1 MIVVI
6 DTNVIISALIR
17 DSLTRKVIIESGLN
31 FVYPEISLHELRK
44 HKKTIIDKSGL
55 PEKDI
60 DKLLDKLLEY
70 VVLIPTEAVKSHLDE
85 AKLIM
90 QKIDPNDVVFIAA
103 ALTFR
108 NSVIWSDDKD
118 FERQKRIRIV
128 KTRDFARV
136 FVK

>member
-6 DTNVIISALIR
+6 DTNVIISALIK

-44 HKKTIIDKSGL
+44 HKKTIVDKSGL

-70 VVLIPTEAVKSHLDE
+70 VVLIPTEVVKSHLDE
-85 AKLIM
+85 AKIII

-103 ALTFR
+103 SLAFR
-108 NSVIWSDDKD
+108 DAVIWSDDRD
-118 FERQKRIRIV
+118 FER
-128 KTRDFARV
+128 
-136 FVK
+136 

>member
-44 HKKTIIDKSGL
+44 HKKTMVAKSGL
-55 PEKDI
+55 TERDI
-60 DKLLDKLLEY
+60 DTLLDKLLEY
-70 VVLIPTEAVKSHLDE
+70 VVLIPVEAVRSHLDE
-85 AKLIM
+85 ARLAM
-90 QKIDPNDVVFIAA
+90 QKIDPNDVVFVAS
-103 ALTFR
+103 ALAFK
-108 NSVIWSDDKD
+108 NAVIWSDDRD
-118 FERQKRIRIV
+118 FERQKRIRVV
-128 KTRDFARV
+128 KTVDFARV

>member
-1 MIVVI
+1 MIVVL
-6 DTNVIISALIR
+6 DTNVIISALIK

-70 VVLIPTEAVKSHLDE
+70 VVLIPTEGVKSHLDE
-85 AKLIM
+85 AKNII

-103 ALTFR
+103 ALAFR
-108 NSVIWSDDKD
+108 NSVIWSDDRD
-118 FERQKRIRIV
+118 FERQKRVRIV
-128 KTRDFARV
+128 KTKDFARL

>member
-44 HKKTIIDKSGL
+44 HKKTIIAKSGL
-55 PEKDI
+55 PERDI
-60 DKLLDKLLEY
+60 DKLLNKLLEY
-70 VVLIPTEAVKSHLDE
+70 VVLIPTEVVKSHLDE

-103 ALTFR
+103 ALAFR
-108 NSVIWSDDKD
+108 NAVIWSDDKD
-118 FERQKRIRIV
+118 FERQKKVRVV

>member
-6 DTNVIISALIR
+6 DTNVIISALIK

-55 PEKDI
+55 PGKDI
-60 DKLLDKLLEY
+60 EKLLDKLLEY
-70 VVLIPTEAVKSHLDE
+70 VVLIPTEAVKSHLGE
-85 AKLIM
+85 ARSIM
-90 QKIDPNDVVFIAA
+90 YKIDPNDVVFIAA
-103 ALTFR
+103 ALAFR
-108 NSVIWSDDKD
+108 SSLIWSDDKD
-118 FERQKRIRIV
+118 FERQKRVRV
-128 KTRDFARV
+128 AKTRDIARL